1 MCKKCSAEQVII
13 PVQDHITVFMDSRG
27 FCLPIFA
34 EIPPS
39 TTLPVPDLGL
49 TEEGHLLPDTYT
61 NIKMIGMDRI
71 VGTWKRCF

>member
-13 PVQDHITVFMDSRG
+13 PVQDHITVLMGSLG

-49 TEEGHLLPDTYT
+49 TEEGYLMQDTFT
-61 NIKMIGMDRI
+61 NLKMIGMDRI
-71 VGTWKRCF
+71 AGALL

>member
-1 MCKKCSAEQVII
+1 
-13 PVQDHITVFMDSRG
+13 MDARG
-27 FCLPIFA
+27 FCQPGFA

-61 NIKMIGMDRI
+61 NIKMIGMDGI
-71 VGTWKRCF
+71 VGT